1 METEKLHQIGK
12 DLGLT
17 GVELAQFIKEGI
29 QYEREK
35 EAAAREERKEERA
48 WKQKEMDDEEK
59 RRNFETAKIEAEL
72 KREELKIRQL
82 ELKREFPVVDEVTH
96 HNTANTKVK
105 YPKLPVFNDKC
116 DNIDAYLQ
124 RFERF
129 ARNADWPEEVWAIS
143 LASLLQGKA
152 LDIYHQL
159 TPTEANSFELVK
171 SALLK
176 GFDCTVEGFRTKFR
190 NCKFSMGETAKQLIA
205 RMTKLFERWTEMA
218 ECEKEYE
225 ALKELIIREQ
235 FLLSCGRNLSL
246 FLKERSLKTLQDL
259 QENVDRFLEA
269 HGNQVTRATTH
280 QLPTQ
285 VFRPPQP
292 STPSIPTTEKGAVR
306 GQVTCFI
313 CNKRGRRARECYF
326 RPPNVR
332 GKTSK
337 PQLRKEDTAA
347 PVSSVVIAPET
358 NVKWNRGETKENERN
373 DVDGEELCGGT
384 LAKGKKL
391 KTARGEVEG
400 RKVVVLR
407 DTGCSTVLVRRSLV
421 PSSKLTGKEVGI
433 MMANSEIYYYPEAII
448 DVKTPYYAGRV
459 SAVCLPQPLCD
470 LIIGE
475 IPGVSTGEGDAR
487 KEQCGVMTRMQIRR
501 DSECK
506 RKTPALKIAEVTKM
520 MDTNIQTTQEEDKTL
535 DGIRIYAQKGKVFK
549 RVKNNEISKFVLKGG
564 LLYRQVTTGKRQRD
578 QLVVPQTCRQAI
590 LELAHS
596 GIMGGH
602 LGISKTKDRILAH
615 FFWPGV
621 TVAVTRYCR
630 SCDVCQRTVDKG
642 RVSKFKL
649 GDMPLIGEPFSRMAV
664 DLVGPLEPRSS
675 NGSRYILTA
684 VDYATRYPEAV
695 ALPNIDTP
703 TVAEAL
709 VTIFSR
715 VGVPREILSDRGTQ
729 FTSDVMKEVYRLLS
743 IQSLTTTPYHAM
755 CNGLVE
761 KFNGT
766 LKKMLKRMCVEQ
778 PKEWHRYLA
787 PLLFAYRQVPQAS
800 TGFSPFELIYGHTVR
815 GPLTLLRELWDGS
828 TADDEVKSAYEYVIN
843 LRERLENTCRMAL
856 IELKQAQ
863 EAAQYYYDRRTRD
876 RNIAVGDDVLLLLP
890 TNANKLLF
898 QWKGPFRVLSSPNK
912 WNKVVDVNGTPRK
925 YHVNMLKRY
934 VYREG
939 KREMDKTAVAW
950 WSPTMCRVN

>member
-12 DLGLT
+12 YLGLT
-17 GVELAQFIKEGI
+17 GVELAQFIKE
-29 QYEREK
+29 
-35 EAAAREERKEERA
+35 
-48 WKQKEMDDEEK
+48 
-59 RRNFETAKIEAEL
+59 EAEL
-72 KREELKIRQL
+72 KREELKIRQQ

-105 YPKLPVFNDKC
+105 YPKLPLFNDMY

-171 SALLK
+171 SALLR
-176 GFDCTVEGFRTKFR
+176 D
-190 NCKFSMGETAKQLIA
+190 LIVLL
-205 RMTKLFERWTEMA
+205 RVL
-218 ECEKEYE
+218 
-225 ALKELIIREQ
+225 EQ
-235 FLLSCGRNLSL
+235 HLEIVNFHGL

-259 QENVDRFLEA
+259 QENADRFLEA
-269 HGNQVTRATTH
+269 HGNQVTRVTTH
-280 QLPTQ
+280 QCPRRYSALLNPP
-285 VFRPPQP
+285 RPASQQR
-292 STPSIPTTEKGAVR
+292 KKVQCGA
-306 GQVTCFI
+306 
-313 CNKRGRRARECYF
+313 

-347 PVSSVVIAPET
+347 TVSSVVIAPET

-407 DTGCSTVLVRRSLV
+407 DTGMFN
-421 PSSKLTGKEVGI
+421 G
-433 MMANSEIYYYPEAII
+433 
-448 DVKTPYYAGRV
+448 YAGRV

-475 IPGVSTGEGDAR
+475 IPGVSIGEGDAR
-487 KEQCGVMTRMQIRR
+487 TEKCGVMTRMQIRR
-501 DSECK
+501 D
-506 RKTPALKIAEVTKM
+506 R
-520 MDTNIQTTQEEDKTL
+520 
-535 DGIRIYAQKGKVFK
+535 
-549 RVKNNEISKFVLKGG
+549 G

-578 QLVVPQTCRQAI
+578 QLVVPQTCRQAT

-602 LGISKTKDRILAH
+602 LGTSKTRDRILAH

-630 SCDVCQRTVDKG
+630 SCDVCQRTVDRGK
-642 RVSKFKL
+642 VSKIKL
-649 GDMPLIGEPFSRMAV
+649 GDMPLIGEPFSRMVV
-664 DLVGPLEPRSS
+664 DLLGPLEPRSS

-695 ALPNIDTP
+695 ALPNIDMP

-709 VTIFSR
+709 VTIFSK

-755 CNGLVE
+755 L
-761 KFNGT
+761 
-766 LKKMLKRMCVEQ
+766 
-778 PKEWHRYLA
+778 
-787 PLLFAYRQVPQAS
+787 PQAS

-828 TADDEVKSAYEYVIN
+828 MADERFITCSYADFTSSSAILPSHSSRNSVSGPLTVCPYISSN
-843 LRERLENTCRMAL
+843 GENP
-856 IELKQAQ
+856 
-863 EAAQYYYDRRTRD
+863 
-876 RNIAVGDDVLLLLP
+876 VLAWDKISL
-890 TNANKLLF
+890 
-898 QWKGPFRVLSSPNK
+898 
-912 WNKVVDVNGTPRK
+912 GTPTL
-925 YHVNMLKRY
+925 LKIVTKASATVGMSMFGRA
-934 VYREG
+934 
-939 KREMDKTAVAW
+939 TASGYLVA
-950 WSPTMCRVN
+950 

>member
-17 GVELAQFIKEGI
+17 GVELAQFIKE
-29 QYEREK
+29 
-35 EAAAREERKEERA
+35 
-48 WKQKEMDDEEK
+48 
-59 RRNFETAKIEAEL
+59 EAEL

-143 LASLLQGKA
+143 LASLLQ
-152 LDIYHQL
+152 
-159 TPTEANSFELVK
+159 
-171 SALLK
+171 
-176 GFDCTVEGFRTKFR
+176 EGFRTKFR

-235 FLLSCGRNLSL
+235 FLFSCGRNLSL

-259 QENVDRFLEA
+259 QENADRFLEA

-292 STPSIPTTEKGAVR
+292 STPSITTRKKVQCGA
-306 GQVTCFI
+306 
-313 CNKRGRRARECYF
+313 

-332 GKTSK
+332 GKTSQ

-487 KEQCGVMTRMQIRR
+487 MEKCGVMTRMQIRR

-506 RKTPALKIAEVTKM
+506 RKTPSVE
-520 MDTNIQTTQEEDKTL
+520 NS
-535 DGIRIYAQKGKVFK
+535 R
-549 RVKNNEISKFVLKGG
+549 GG

-642 RVSKFKL
+642 KVSKFKL

-766 LKKMLKRMCVEQ
+766 LKKMLKRMC
-778 PKEWHRYLA
+778 
-787 PLLFAYRQVPQAS
+787 
-800 TGFSPFELIYGHTVR
+800 
-815 GPLTLLRELWDGS
+815 
-828 TADDEVKSAYEYVIN
+828 
-843 LRERLENTCRMAL
+843 
-856 IELKQAQ
+856 
-863 EAAQYYYDRRTRD
+863 
-876 RNIAVGDDVLLLLP
+876 
-890 TNANKLLF
+890 
-898 QWKGPFRVLSSPNK
+898 
-912 WNKVVDVNGTPRK
+912 
-925 YHVNMLKRY
+925 
-934 VYREG
+934 
-939 KREMDKTAVAW
+939 
-950 WSPTMCRVN
+950 